1 MVSPIHDC
9 AGIRA
14 PPVFPAYNKSW
25 ERAFQRELQ
34 SRYPGYNPLNPMPIA
49 YLTLELRIE
58 GAHSLKDK
66 RQVLRSVKDRLRNSF
81 NVSVAEIDSTDL
93 WQRATL
99 GVVSISGS
107 RDYLEGLM
115 RNVEREAVKLANN
128 VGAEVVDSFMDFVE
142 P

>member
-1 MVSPIHDC
+1 MVERG
-9 AGIRA
+9 AGRRISSDGPKEGRKA
-14 PPVFPAYNKSW
+14 NLLLLCSVQS
-25 ERAFQRELQ
+25 AFI
-34 SRYPGYNPLNPMPIA
+34 SGKICSNVPIA
-49 YLTLELRIE
+49 FLTLEIRIE

-81 NVSVAEIDSTDL
+81 NIAVAEIDSTDL

-115 RNVEREAVKLANN
+115 RNVERQAVRLANN
-128 VGAEVVDSFMDFVE
+128 AGGEVVDSFLDYVE
-142 P
+142 PEG